1 MKKWLAAL
9 IAIVTVFV
17 CAFSLSACEERPT
30 KEEVTPT
37 ALGGHEGLWL
47 YRGNTRSR
55 TDGSEREMLM
65 TSVTV
70 GDKEYA
76 TEDVIIRDLY
86 YATSAHKIFFVLSVI
101 NVENVESK
109 AASDAESAEEHF
121 LYLFDYELKTGK
133 YICPLAAPATDI
145 EIDNKNNM
153 AYVENAAEK
162 LLFDLEGNLLYS
174 IHESI
179 DYEEVY
185 SYSLCGYSNG
195 VFYSSYRL
203 ARWVQVDEYEYKPEY
218 NYYIEW
224 WEDGTTHV
232 LETKSSFSAS
242 KAKVTKTHLYFWAD
256 RKVTSINL
264 KTETVIENDFNDI
277 HYSASSYVRATGSLM
292 EIYYADDAVYV
303 LSLAYLYKNDEDYD
317 NKYYFTK
324 ISDEGSIVIE
334 TIDVAGNYGSEMN
347 AYDGSLYIRIC
358 TNGRGYNKYYRY
370 DMKSGQWSRILK
382 NAYHGESG
390 ENYSTD
396 SKKVVGEYKFY
407 VTSREYGYSGFMWG
421 PEGYCYYLNRE
432 YKGETEIIQYSFN
445 NSYFY
450 DDICAF

>member
-30 KEEVTPT
+30 KEEVTP
-37 ALGGHEGLWL
+37 AVLGGHEGLWL

-65 TSVTV
+65 KSVTV

-86 YATSAHKIFFVLSVI
+86 YATSAHKIFFVLSVT
-101 NVENVESK
+101 NVENE
-109 AASDAESAEEHF
+109 AASDVESAEEHF

-133 YICPLAAPATDI
+133 YICPLAAPETDI
-145 EIDNKNNM
+145 EIDNKNNK

-162 LLFDLEGNLLYS
+162 FLFDLEGNLLYTT
-174 IHESI
+174 HESVP
-179 DYEEVY
+179 YEQVY
-185 SYSLCGYSNG
+185 NYGLCGYSSG
-195 VFYSSYRL
+195 VFYSYYRFVH
-203 ARWVQVDEYEYKPEY
+203 WVEVEENQFEPEY

-224 WEDGTTHV
+224 WEDGKTHV
-232 LETKSSFSAS
+232 LETQSSFYAS

-256 RKVTSINL
+256 RKITSINL
-264 KTETVIENDFNDI
+264 KTETVLEYDFNDI
-277 HYSASSYVRATGSLM
+277 NYPAADYVRATGSIM
-292 EIYYADDAVYV
+292 EIYYADDSVYV

-324 ISDEGSIVIE
+324 ISDEACIVVE
-334 TIDVAGNYGSEMN
+334 TVNVAGNYGSEMH

-358 TNGRGYNKYYRY
+358 TNGHGYNKYYRY
-370 DMKSGQWSRILK
+370 DMKSGQWNRITK
-382 NAYHGESG
+382 NNYHGADSG
-390 ENYSTD
+390 ENYST
-396 SKKVVGEYKFY
+396 SHKKIVGEYEFY

-432 YKGETEIIQYSFN
+432 YKGETEIIQYSFE

>member
-1 MKKWLAAL
+1 MKKWFAVLM
-9 IAIVTVFV
+9 AIVTVFV
-17 CAFSLSACEERPT
+17 CAFTLSACEERPT

-37 ALGGHEGLWL
+37 VLGGHEGLWL

-55 TDGSEREMLM
+55 TDGSERETLM

-76 TEDVIIRDLY
+76 TEDVSIRDLC
-86 YATSAHKIFFVLSVI
+86 YATSVHKIFFVLSAT
-101 NVENVESK
+101 NVEST
-109 AASDAESAEEHF
+109 DENF

-133 YICPLAAPATDI
+133 YVCTLKAPATYI
-145 EIDNKNNM
+145 EVDNKNKM
-153 AYVENAAEK
+153 AFVENAAEK

-174 IHESI
+174 VHESI

-203 ARWVQVDEYEYKPEY
+203 ARWVQVDEYQYEPEY
-218 NYYIEW
+218 TYYLEW

-232 LETKSSFSAS
+232 LETRSAYQAS
-242 KAKVTKTHLYFWAD
+242 DVHVTKTHIFL
-256 RKVTSINL
+256 RSGGKITSINL
-264 KTETVIENDFNDI
+264 KTETLLEHNFSVVDYSSSGYVDA
-277 HYSASSYVRATGSLM
+277 SASVM
-292 EIYYADDAVYV
+292 HIYYADDAVYV
-303 LSLAYLYKNDEDYD
+303 LSLAYLYKNKEDYD
-317 NKYYFTK
+317 NVYYFTK
-324 ISDEGSIVIE
+324 ISDEGCIVLG
-334 TIDVAGNYGSEMN
+334 TFDVPGNYGSEMHE
-347 AYDGSLYIRIC
+347 YDGSIYIRLC
-358 TNGRGYNKYYRY
+358 TGGRGSRYYYKYFRY
-370 DMKSGQWSRILK
+370 DMQSGQLSKILK
-382 NAYHGESG
+382 NAYHGEGSG
-390 ENYSTD
+390 ADYSTE

-421 PEGYCYYLNRE
+421 PEGRCYYLNRE
-432 YKGETEIIQYSFN
+432 YKGETEIMQYSFE